1 MKLRHS
7 IAGLDSAAALIAV
20 RHAQQATLHTGFL
33 STRSTDESAVHPNAF
48 RNGLE
53 ETGYVEGSSI
63 AIEYRWARGD
73 YGKLPAFAAELLS
86 RPLAL
91 LVAAGDPAAL
101 AAQAPAPPVPLVF
114 LLGGHPERLGLVTGM

>member
-1 MKLRHS
+1 MKRRDFMT
-7 IAGLDSAAALIAV
+7 GLGIAAALPAV
-20 RHAQQATLHTGFL
+20 SRAQQATPTIGFL
-33 STRSTDESAVHPNAF
+33 STRSPDEAAIHTNAF
-48 RNGLE
+48 RSGLE
-53 ETGYVEGSSI
+53 ESGYVEGSSI

-101 AAQAPAPPVPLVF
+101 APLRRQHQRF
-114 LLGGHPERLGLVTGM
+114 LSCFSSAETQCRKVWSRA

>member
-1 MKLRHS
+1 MRRRDFMT
-7 IAGLDSAAALIAV
+7 GLGIAAALPAIS
-20 RHAQQATLHTGFL
+20 RAQQATPTIGFL
-33 STRSTDESAVHPNAF
+33 STRSPDEATLHTNAF
-48 RNGLE
+48 RSGLE

-91 LVAAGDPAAL
+91 LVAIRRSA
-101 AAQAPAPPVPLVF
+101 
-114 LLGGHPERLGLVTGM
+114 